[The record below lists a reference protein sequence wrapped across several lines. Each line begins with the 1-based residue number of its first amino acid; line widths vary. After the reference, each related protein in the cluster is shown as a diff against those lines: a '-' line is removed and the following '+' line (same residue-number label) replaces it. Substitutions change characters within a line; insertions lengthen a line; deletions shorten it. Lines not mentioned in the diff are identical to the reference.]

1 MANKTGKGTFQKG
14 DPRINRKGKPRDFQA
29 FRELGQQIANEVLT
43 DKDGKPVVIDGH
55 IVTVAEGIL
64 RKWSRSNDPK
74 LQIAFIEVAYGKT
87 PTQTEI
93 TGANG
98 GPLQH
103 QVFDHTAATAAIARR
118 SGGNRNAPGADE
130 DNRDGA

>member
-93 TGANG
+93 TE
-98 GPLQH
+98 H
-103 QVFDHTAATAAIARR
+103 I
-118 SGGNRNAPGADE
+118 S
-130 DNRDGA
+130 

>member
-43 DKDGKPVVIDGH
+43 DKDGNPIVIDGH

-74 LQIAFIEVAYGKT
+74 LQIAFIEVSYGKT

-93 TGANG
+93 SGPAG
-98 GPLQH
+98 GPIP
-103 QVFDHTAATAAIARR
+103 IAVVKMPVD
-118 SGGNRNAPGADE
+118 AL
-130 DNRDGA
+130 

>member
-43 DKDGKPVVIDGH
+43 DKDGNPIVIDGH

-87 PTQTEI
+87 PVINQVS
-93 TGANG
+93 GNDG
-98 GPLQH
+98 GPLQ
-103 QVFDHTAATAAIARR
+103 ILIKY
-118 SGGNRNAPGADE
+118 ADV
-130 DNRDGA
+130 DADLT

>member
-1 MANKTGKGTFQKG
+1 MANKTGKGTFKKG
-14 DPRINRKGKPRDFQA
+14 DPRINRKGRPSDFQA

-43 DKDGKPVVIDGH
+43 DKDGEPVVIDGH

-87 PTQTEI
+87 PIVSQVS
-93 TGANG
+93 GPDNS
-98 GPLQH
+98 PLQ
-103 QVFDHTAATAAIARR
+103 VIIKYADVDPDAT
-118 SGGNRNAPGADE
+118 
-130 DNRDGA
+130 

>member
-43 DKDGKPVVIDGH
+43 EKGGNPIVIDGH

-64 RKWSRSNDPK
+64 RKWSRSNDPR
-74 LQIAFIEVAYGKT
+74 LQQAFVEVAYGKT
-87 PTQTEI
+87 PIVSQVSGKDGGELEI
-93 TGANG
+93 
-98 GPLQH
+98 L
-103 QVFDHTAATAAIARR
+103 IRY
-118 SGGNRNAPGADE
+118 ADVNP
-130 DNRDGA
+130 DVT

>member
-1 MANKTGKGTFQKG
+1 MANRTGKGTFKKG

-43 DKDGKPVVIDGH
+43 DKNGDPVVIDGH
-55 IVTVAEGIL
+55 VVTVAEGIL
-64 RKWSRSNDPK
+64 RKWSRSTDPK
-74 LQIAFIEVAYGKT
+74 LQIAFIEVTYGKT

-98 GPLQH
+98 GRLDI
-103 QVFDHTAATAAIARR
+103 VIRY
-118 SGGNRNAPGADE
+118 ADV
-130 DNRDGA
+130 DADLT